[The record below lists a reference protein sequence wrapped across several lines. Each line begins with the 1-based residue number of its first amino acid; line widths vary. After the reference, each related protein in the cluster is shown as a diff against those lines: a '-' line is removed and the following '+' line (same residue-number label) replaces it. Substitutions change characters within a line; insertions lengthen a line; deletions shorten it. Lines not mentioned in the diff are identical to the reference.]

1 MAELSSARGVL
12 GRSAASLAALAL
24 LAGCGGT
31 PSQSDAASQPPAE
44 GVEATSE
51 SATELAAASQCSAT
65 DTVAAWPLEAR
76 VSQLLFAGVNTSRK
90 VDPYVID
97 TATSAVSQGVGGVN
111 FLGDNPRAFGNG
123 QLSEVSTAGQIPPFL
138 ALDQEGGRVQRLTGL
153 GMYVPSARELGWS
166 KSPDEI
172 REIGA
177 WVGDTMENLGFN
189 MNFAPNVDVSDQP
202 YGAVAGDRSFD
213 GDAAAAT
220 ADAKAFAQGLRREGV
235 IPVLKHFPGLG
246 SATGN
251 TDKQPATT
259 PPLSEM
265 QNRDLVPYRMLL
277 NEEPVAVMMA
287 SAEVPD
293 LTNGMPAGLS
303 PEAVALLRDNYGFDG
318 VVMTDSLDGV
328 AITSRYSVE
337 EAAVLALIAG
347 NDMVLWDRANN
358 IPSVRQAIVDAI
370 ADGRLPE
377 DRINESVLRV
387 LQLKG
392 YDPCV
397 QPPPTP
403 QGPVG

>member
-1 MAELSSARGVL
+1 MTGI
-12 GRSAASLAALAL
+12 AALAL
-24 LAGCGGT
+24 FAGCGST
-31 PSQSDAASQPPAE
+31 ASQPDSEPPAPSE
-44 GVEATSE
+44 AAPSEAAPSAPESATAVEAT
-51 SATELAAASQCSAT
+51 AQCSAP
-65 DTVAAWPLEAR
+65 DTVATWPLESR

-90 VDPYVID
+90 VDPYVIG
-97 TATSAVSQGVGGVN
+97 TATSAVAQGVGGVN
-111 FLGDNPRAFGNG
+111 FLGDNPRTFGNG
-123 QLSEVSTAGQIPPFL
+123 QLSGVSAAGQIPPFL

-177 WVGDTMENLGFN
+177 WIGDTMENLGFN

-202 YGAVAGDRSFD
+202 YGSVAGDRSFD

-259 PPLSEM
+259 PPLSDM
-265 QNRDLVPYRMLL
+265 QNRDLVPYRLLL

-287 SAEVPD
+287 SAEVPG

-328 AITSRYSVE
+328 AITSRYTVE
-337 EAAVLALIAG
+337 DAAVLALIAG

-358 IPSVRQAIVDAI
+358 VPAVRQAIFDAL
-370 ADGRLPE
+370 ADGRLSE
-377 DRINESVLRV
+377 ARINESVMRV
-387 LQLKG
+387 LTLKG
-392 YDPCV
+392 YDPCT
-397 QPPPTP
+397 QPAPTP

>member
-1 MAELSSARGVL
+1 MARSWTLSNAL
-12 GRSAASLAALAL
+12 GRGFGGFAALAV
-24 LAGCGGT
+24 LAGCGGPVAQTATSTT
-31 PSQSDAASQPPAE
+31 PAPAAPTEVAASVEPA
-44 GVEATSE
+44 A
-51 SATELAAASQCSAT
+51 QCSPA
-65 DTVAAWPLEAR
+65 DTVATWPLESR
-76 VSQLLFAGVNTSRK
+76 VSQLLFAGVNTNRK
-90 VDPYVID
+90 VDPNAIG
-97 TATSAVSQGVGGVN
+97 TATYAVSEGAGGVN
-111 FLGDNPRAFGNG
+111 FLGDNPMVYGNG
-123 QLSEVSTAGQIPPFL
+123 QLANVTAAGQIPPFL

-177 WVGDTMENLGFN
+177 WVGDTMYNLGFN

-213 GDAAAAT
+213 ADAAAAT
-220 ADAKAFAQGLRREGV
+220 ADARAFAQGLRREGV

-259 PPLSEM
+259 PPFSQM

-287 SAEVPD
+287 SAEVPE

-328 AITSRYSVE
+328 AITSRFTVE
-337 EAAVLALIAG
+337 DAAVLALMAG
-347 NDMVLWDRANN
+347 NDMVLWDRTYNVPA
-358 IPSVRQAIVDAI
+358 VRAAILAAI
-370 ADGRLPE
+370 ADGRLSE
-377 DRINESVLRV
+377 ARINESVMRV
-387 LQLKG
+387 LALKG
-392 YDPCV
+392 YDPCA
-397 QPPPTP
+397 QPAPTP